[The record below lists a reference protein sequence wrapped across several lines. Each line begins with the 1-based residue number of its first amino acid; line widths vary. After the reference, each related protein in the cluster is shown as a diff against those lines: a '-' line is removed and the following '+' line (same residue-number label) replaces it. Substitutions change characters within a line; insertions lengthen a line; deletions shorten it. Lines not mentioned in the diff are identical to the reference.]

1 MRHSVADS
9 SPPLRWALA
18 RLLVTALLV
27 TALAGCATWKPANE
41 PLGRVRSSHGYR
53 PSVPE
58 QFRDTGQVVII
69 LAFSGGGTRA
79 AAFAYGVMEELRDTE
94 VVIRGKRKRLIDEV
108 DTISGVSG
116 GSFPAAYYGLYGD
129 RIFED
134 FESRFLKENV
144 QGALI
149 GQIFLPRNF
158 FRLMTPATSRSEL
171 ASQYYDKHLFNGATF
186 RDLKEAKGPRI
197 YINATDL
204 SHGNRFTFSQ
214 GQFDVI
220 CSDLD
225 PFLISRAVASSSAVP
240 GLLSPITL
248 ENHAGS
254 CGYQPPAAL
263 AEAMAHRESD
273 PRRYRAA
280 KTYFDYQDAKA
291 RPYIHLVDGGIS
303 DNLGLRAS
311 LETGAAVGGYENLR
325 EFMGIAVP
333 DHMLLIIVN
342 AETNPNAD
350 IDATPAPPGLTV
362 LMNAVSGGQI
372 RRYNF
377 ETIQLAQEAMKSIA
391 VELSKPGRP
400 VKSHFVLVSFDSIH
414 DAAERSY
421 FKGLPTSFALD
432 DEEVDQLRAI
442 GRSLLRNSAAF
453 QDLVAALR

>member
-1 MRHSVADS
+1 MTRFRAGSTCRS
-9 SPPLRWALA
+9 LFAL
-18 RLLVTALLV
+18 LFLVTLS
-27 TALAGCATWKPANE
+27 GCASWTPANVSLE
-41 PLGRVRSSHGYR
+41 RADPTYGYR
-53 PSVPE
+53 PNRPE
-58 QFRDTGQVVII
+58 QFRDSGRVVIT

-79 AAFAYGVMEELRDTE
+79 AAFAYGVLEELRDTE
-94 VVIRGKRKRLIDEV
+94 VVVAGERKRLVDEV

-134 FESRFLKENV
+134 FEPDFLKRNV

-149 GQIFLPRNF
+149 RQIFQPKNF

-171 ASQYYDKHLFNGATF
+171 ASQYYDKHLFHGATF
-186 RDLKEAKGPRI
+186 RDMREAQGPRI

-204 SHGNRFTFSQ
+204 SHGNRFTFAQ

-225 PFLISRAVASSSAVP
+225 EFRISRAVASSSAVP

-248 ENHAGS
+248 QNHAGS
-254 CGYQPPAAL
+254 CGYEHGEVVEEAL
-263 AEAMAHRESD
+263 ESRTSD

-280 KTYFDYQDAKA
+280 KTYSDYQDEKK

-311 LETGAAVGGYENLR
+311 LDASAVVGGYENLR
-325 EFMGIAVP
+325 ELMGVIVP
-333 DHMLLIIVN
+333 DHMMLIVVN
-342 AETNPNAD
+342 AETDPNPE
-350 IDATPAPPGLTV
+350 IDVERLPPSLMV

-377 ETIQLAQEAMKSIA
+377 ETLILAQEAINGIA
-391 VELSKPGRP
+391 RDISTPKQTVEG
-400 VKSHFVLVSFDSIH
+400 HFVEVSFDSIVDEEQRH
-414 DAAERSY
+414 Y
-421 FKGLPTSFALD
+421 FKSLPTSFALED
-432 DEEVDQLRAI
+432 AEVDRLREA
-442 GRSLLRNSAAF
+442 GRRLLRNSEAF
-453 QDLVAALR
+453 QGLLSKLR

>member
-1 MRHSVADS
+1 M
-9 SPPLRWALA
+9 LLA
-18 RLLVTALLV
+18 TAV
-27 TALAGCATWKPANE
+27 GCASWQPANV
-41 PLGRVRSSHGYR
+41 PLAHFDPNRGYR
-53 PSVPE
+53 PNLPDE
-58 QFRDTGQVVII
+58 FRESGHVVVT

-94 VVIRGKRKRLIDEV
+94 VVVRGERKRLIDEV

-129 RIFED
+129 RLFED
-134 FESRFLKENV
+134 FEPDFLKRNV
-144 QGALI
+144 QGALV
-149 GQIFLPRNF
+149 GQLFRPKNF

-171 ASQYYDKHLFNGATF
+171 ASQYYDKHLFHGATF
-186 RDLKEAKGPRI
+186 RDLREAKGPRI

-225 PFLISRAVASSSAVP
+225 EFRISRAVASSSAVP
-240 GLLSPITL
+240 GLLSPISL

-254 CGYQPPAAL
+254 CGFQPAEPFV
-263 AEAMAHRESD
+263 EAMASRSSD

-280 KTYFDYQDAKA
+280 KSYFDYLDAEA
-291 RPYIHLVDGGIS
+291 RPYLHLVDGGIS

-325 EFMGIAVP
+325 KFMGVAVP
-333 DHMLLIIVN
+333 DHIVLVIVN
-342 AETNPNAD
+342 AETDPNPD
-350 IDATPAPPGLTV
+350 IDKSSASPGLTV

-377 ETIQLAQEAMKSIA
+377 ETMMLAQEGMRGIA
-391 VELSKPGRP
+391 QDLSKPGRP
-400 VKSHFVLVSFDSIH
+400 VKSYFVEVSFDVIS
-414 DAAERSY
+414 DPERRRY
-421 FKGLPTSFALD
+421 LKGLPTSFVLD
-432 DEEVDQLRAI
+432 DEEVDELREAGRRLLRA
-442 GRSLLRNSAAF
+442 SPEFQKLLAE
-453 QDLVAALR
+453 LR

>member
-1 MRHSVADS
+1 MTDFVLRG
-9 SPPLRWALA
+9 SPVSGWPLVV
-18 RLLVTALLV
+18 LLLSMLV
-27 TALAGCATWKPANE
+27 GCATWNPANS
-41 PLGRVRSSHGYR
+41 PLESTDPAHGYR
-53 PSVPE
+53 PNRPG
-58 QFRDTGQVVII
+58 QFRDTGHVVLT

-94 VVIRGKRKRLIDEV
+94 VRIRDERKRLIDEV

-129 RIFED
+129 GLFEE
-134 FESRFLKENV
+134 FEPKFLKQNV
-144 QGALI
+144 QGALV
-149 GQIFLPRNF
+149 GQVFRPKNF

-171 ASQYYDKHLFNGATF
+171 ASQYYDKHLFHGATF
-186 RDLKEAKGPRI
+186 GDLKQAKGPRI

-225 PFLISRAVASSSAVP
+225 EFRISRAVASSSAVP

-248 ENHAGS
+248 ANHAGS
-254 CGYQPPAAL
+254 CDYRPPEVLEEAL
-263 AEAMAHRESD
+263 ASRGSD

-280 KTYFDYQDAKA
+280 KTYFDYQNAEA

-311 LETGAAVGGYENLR
+311 LEIGAAVGGYEKLR
-325 EFMGIAVP
+325 DLMGIETP
-333 DHMLLIIVN
+333 DHAVLIIVN
-342 AETNPNAD
+342 AETDPNPG
-350 IDATPAPPGLTV
+350 IDAKSAAPGLMV

-377 ETIQLAQEAMKSIA
+377 ETILLAQEAMKSIS
-391 VELSKPGRP
+391 VDLSKPGRP
-400 VKSHFVLVSFDSIH
+400 VKSHFVEVSFDAIP
-414 DAAERSY
+414 DAAERRY
-421 FKGLPTSFALD
+421 FKGLPTSFVLA
-432 DEEVDQLRAI
+432 DEEVDQLREV
-442 GRSLLRNSAAF
+442 GRRLLRESPAF
-453 QDLVAALR
+453 QQLVAELR

>member
-1 MRHSVADS
+1 MTFVTGDS
-9 SPPLRWALA
+9 A
-18 RLLVTALLV
+18 RLLRSGLTALLLA
-27 TALAGCATWKPANE
+27 TAFGCATWQPANV
-41 PLGRVRSSHGYR
+41 PLAQVDEERGYR
-53 PSVPE
+53 PNLPDE
-58 QFRDTGQVVII
+58 FRDSGHVLVT

-94 VVIRGKRKRLIDEV
+94 VVVRGERKRLIDEV

-129 RIFED
+129 RLFEE
-134 FESRFLKENV
+134 FEPRFLKANV

-149 GQIFLPRNF
+149 GQLFRPKNF

-171 ASQYYDKHLFNGATF
+171 ASQYYDEHLFHGATF
-186 RDLKEAKGPRI
+186 RDLREAKGPRI

-204 SHGNRFTFSQ
+204 SHGNRFTFGQ

-225 PFLISRAVASSSAVP
+225 EFRVSRAVASSSAVP

-248 ENHAGS
+248 QNHAGT
-254 CGYQPPAAL
+254 CGYQMPAPL
-263 AEAMAHRESD
+263 KEAMERRESD

-280 KTYFDYQDAKA
+280 KTFVDYEDAKE

-311 LETGAAVGGYENLR
+311 LEIGAAVGGYEKLR
-325 EFMGIAVP
+325 EFMGVEVP
-333 DHMLLIIVN
+333 DHVVLIIVN
-342 AETNPNAD
+342 AETDPNAT
-350 IDATPAPPGLTV
+350 IDTQSAPPGLTV

-377 ETIQLAQEAMKSIA
+377 ETMLLAQEAMKSIA
-391 VELSKPGRP
+391 TDLSRPGRP
-400 VKSHFVLVSFDSIH
+400 VGSHFVEVSFDAIL
-414 DAAERSY
+414 DPEKRSY
-421 FKGLPTSFALD
+421 FKGLPTSFVLD
-432 DEEVDQLRAI
+432 DDEVDQLREA
-442 GRSLLRNSAAF
+442 GRRLLRDSAAF
-453 QDLVAALR
+453 QGLVTELR